1 MNILCIIPAR
11 SGSKGLP
18 NKNIKLLDNIPLLA
32 HSIIQAKKSKYKMR
46 IIVSTDSEEYA
57 KIAKKYGAEVPFL
70 RPIYISDDLSTD
82 LECFQHCISYLKKN
96 EDYYPDFIVHLRPTQ
111 PKRKIEDINNSINIF
126 INNRNNYD
134 SLRSVYET
142 PKNPYK
148 MYFIENNKLIPY
160 FYNFNDINESY
171 NQPRQI
177 FPTNY
182 IHNGYIDIFNTNLL
196 NNNTISGNNIYPYIM
211 NKNDNIDIDS
221 IEDWYKC

>member
-1 MNILCIIPAR
+1 MIAYTIRAALKC
-11 SGSKGLP
+11 
-18 NKNIKLLDNIPLLA
+18 KNIDRVL
-32 HSIIQAKKSKYKMR
+32 
-46 IIVSTDSEEYA
+46 VTTDSEEYA